1 MKLNMIKK
9 HILLIGL
16 FSFISLFSISQN
28 AVKWSTTKEKVEKED
43 NTYLIIFH
51 AKIGSDWHLYS
62 QDLPSPDAGPLPTE
76 FAFDVNENI
85 ELIGNVAEDK
95 DKMHSVMDDA
105 FGVQVNYYDGDV
117 TFTQKVKLKSD
128 LASLSGYVYYMV
140 CNEIM
145 CVPKDMEFDI
155 VIGK

>member
-1 MKLNMIKK
+1 MLQKIVL
-9 HILLIGL
+9 IL
-16 FSFISLFSISQN
+16 SFVILGFHSNAQN

-76 FAFDVNENI
+76 FAFDVNQNI
-85 ELIGNVAEDK
+85 ELIGKVTEDK
-95 DKMHSVMDDA
+95 DKMHSVIDDA
-105 FGVQVNYYDGDV
+105 FGVQVNYYDGEV

-128 LASLSGYVYYMV
+128 LASLSGFVYYMV
-140 CNEIM
+140 CNEVM